1 MVRTGW
7 TSGNG
12 FFEGGGARWRVRM
25 SSLAE
30 GSAKTGESLAFK
42 SGSTVDCESGTD
54 LHPYSTGW
62 RLGLNCV
69 AVGS

>member
-1 MVRTGW
+1 
-7 TSGNG
+7 
-12 FFEGGGARWRVRM
+12 M